1 MIIPA
6 AASCTAGGT
15 VSSFIIAKILSSA
28 AGERSR
34 ARSISSRFSRARPPA
49 FGDRPPG
56 SHRPS
61 GSLCGGRISTVLPTY
76 LTYHYSLSLLNRPRG
91 GRWSAASNW
100 GRVPTPEGYGG
111 ECEHPR
117 WKGLEARRKGG
128 GSALEVHSAPSFV
141 GSRTSRWR
149 SFEGGPFVSTWI
161 SSRLRSRSIARA
173 KSALLAPLLSG
184 CLANTDGA

>member
-6 AASCTAGGT
+6 AASCTVGGT

-56 SHRPS
+56 SHRPL
-61 GSLCGGRISTVLPTY
+61 GSLAEGEFRPCFPRISRTIILSRCSTALGAGVGAPLPTGGAFQ
-76 LTYHYSLSLLNRPRG
+76 RPR
-91 GRWSAASNW
+91 
-100 GRVPTPEGYGG
+100 GYGG

-161 SSRLRSRSIARA
+161 SSRLSSRSIARA